1 VALQLRVKVMLVVAT
16 AVVNLVAYTPAVGVA
31 VLELLEEQV
40 QLVVVVL
47 VVLVWQVQ
55 FQVRQFSMRAA
66 AVLALVQ

>member
-1 VALQLRVKVMLVVAT
+1 VALQLRVKAMLAAVT
-16 AVVNLVAYTPAVGVA
+16 AAVNLAAFTPAVGVA